1 MLYLSFK
8 ALHVLGVVL
17 FLGNILTGVFWK
29 RHADRSGALEVRA
42 QVLAGIIRSD
52 RLFTLPAVALIIA
65 TGVGAAWLTG
75 MPILRTFWIAA
86 GLGLFLLA
94 GMIFSM
100 RVGPLQKK
108 LLANVEAG
116 IAGNWDRAGYA
127 DLSRRW
133 LSWGWAA
140 IGAPVIVVFLMVFKP
155 TF

>member
-1 MLYLSFK
+1 VLYLALKS
-8 ALHVLGVVL
+8 LHVLGVVL
-17 FLGNILTGVFWK
+17 FLGNIVTGVFWK
-29 RHADRSGALEVRA
+29 GHADRSGHLEVRA

-52 RLFTLPAVALIIA
+52 RLFTLPTVALIIA

-75 MPILRTFWIAA
+75 MPIFGTFWIAA

-94 GMIFSM
+94 GMIFSI

-116 IAGNWDRAGYA
+116 IPGNWDRATYE

-133 LSWGWAA
+133 LFWGWMA
-140 IGAPVIVVFLMVFKP
+140 IGTPFIVVFLMVFKP

>member
-1 MLYLSFK
+1 VLYLSLK
-8 ALHVLGVVL
+8 SLHVLGVVV

-29 RHADRSGALEVRA
+29 AHADRSGDLAVRA
-42 QVLAGIIRSD
+42 QVLTGIIRSD
-52 RLFTLPAVALIIA
+52 RLFTLPTVALILG
-65 TGVGAAWLTG
+65 TGAGAAWMVG
-75 MPILRTFWIAA
+75 MPIFGTFWIAA

-116 IAGNWDRAGYA
+116 IRGDWDRAAYA

-133 LSWGWAA
+133 LAWGWAA
-140 IGAPVIVVFLMVFKP
+140 IGAPLIVVFLMVFKP